1 MLCSKVIELIANHP
15 IVQAEHKME
24 SWRTDEHAYLDNAHA
39 TTPNWKHTQ
48 ILQHEHPTQDRKP

>member
-24 SWRTDEHAYLDNAHA
+24 PWRTDEHAYLDNAHA
-39 TTPNWKHTQ
+39 TTPN
-48 ILQHEHPTQDRKP
+48 